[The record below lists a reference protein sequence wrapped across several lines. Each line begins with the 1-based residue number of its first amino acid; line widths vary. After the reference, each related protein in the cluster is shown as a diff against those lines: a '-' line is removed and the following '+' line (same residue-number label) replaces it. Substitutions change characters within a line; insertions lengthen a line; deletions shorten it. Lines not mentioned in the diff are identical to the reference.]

1 MNRRKRFFLLF
12 FLLCFVCSCS
22 FAFADEISDQ
32 QQSIPDNIDSP
43 ATVVVDITQLLNS
56 NTQSEDPDQIQQV
69 EVQDLQLVNVEQTR
83 QTVTP
88 SDANGLKAVLLTIL
102 GDYETVVTDYE
113 YRNNNNTYMSHSIAI
128 EQDYAWICS
137 ACIFGLVI
145 YCTFRAIGG
154 ILCRA

>member
-1 MNRRKRFFLLF
+1 MNHRKHFFLLF
-12 FLLCFVCSCS
+12 FLLCFVYSCS

-43 ATVVVDITQLLNS
+43 ATVVVDITQLLNN
-56 NTQSEDPDQIQQV
+56 NTQSDDQDQIQQV